1 MDKEVVMVEITS
13 CDMPTAWYASLVGH
27 RFECY
32 EWGKDYVLKQDY
44 DAGDQHWW
52 RHITK
57 DNCVVV
63 SAAEHH
69 AHLTPESLAT
79 SQAVVNA
86 SALEQSDGDTPPAQA
101 QVA

>member
-1 MDKEVVMVEITS
+1 MEKEVCLVEIIS
-13 CDMPTAWYASLVGH
+13 CDVPTAWYASLVGM

-57 DNCVVV
+57 GDCVVV
-63 SAAEHH
+63 NTAEQN
-69 AHLTPESLAT
+69 AHLTPET
-79 SQAVVNA
+79 QPQSQAVVNA
-86 SALEQSDGDTPPAQA
+86 SALEQSDGDTSPAQA